1 MKKTFGENHSSQRG
15 AVSGWLVG
23 VLLLAAV
30 LVGGVM
36 LLKNVNTKDTN
47 KNNDQVAVQ
56 NDSDKTSETTS
67 NETDNSTDEQSGST
81 SSSSSS
87 TSTTATTQNSSN
99 DSLTAT
105 GATSDYTPETLTAT
119 GPADTFAGIFGLGM
133 ALAGLYMIWNY
144 RQSRRA
150 VNEAL
155 LKK

>member
-1 MKKTFGENHSSQRG
+1 MKKTFGENHSNQRG

-56 NDSDKTSETTS
+56 NDSDKTTETTS
-67 NETDNSTDEQSGST
+67 NDADNSSTNGQSSTT
-81 SSSSSS
+81 SSSSSK
-87 TSTTATTQNSSN
+87 TTAQNSSN
-99 DSLTAT
+99 DNLTAT